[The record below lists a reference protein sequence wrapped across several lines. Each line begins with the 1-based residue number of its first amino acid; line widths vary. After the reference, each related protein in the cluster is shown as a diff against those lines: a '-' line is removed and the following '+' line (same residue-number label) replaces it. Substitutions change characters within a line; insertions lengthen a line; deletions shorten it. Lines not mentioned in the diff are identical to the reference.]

1 MTKPKTIQILG
12 LVCIISAA
20 IFSANG
26 VWEIMQ
32 PSIMVSDQFIILD
45 PLHFRI
51 QMLIFGFLCVL
62 GFFAGQFGYYLRGA
76 AGKNWFS
83 KIVIAISAI
92 GTVLY
97 TSGAVISAVT
107 LAESQLFG
115 LGIVMAVLFC
125 PMLLGLSAL
134 FAKVAPIWK
143 RVWPIC
149 LLLAPS
155 VLFPLFISNGWPR
168 YGALALN
175 GLFWLVFGYAVFTE
189 GREKPVAT
197 AA

>member
-1 MTKPKTIQILG
+1 MTKPKTIQLLG

-32 PSIMVSDQFIILD
+32 PSIMENEPSIILE

-51 QMLIFGFLCVL
+51 
-62 GFFAGQFGYYLRGA
+62 
-76 AGKNWFS
+76 
-83 KIVIAISAI
+83 
-92 GTVLY
+92 
-97 TSGAVISAVT
+97 
-107 LAESQLFG
+107 
-115 LGIVMAVLFC
+115 
-125 PMLLGLSAL
+125 PMFIL
-134 FAKVAPIWK
+134 
-143 RVWPIC
+143 WPIC

-168 YGALALN
+168 YGALAIN
-175 GLFWLVFGYAVFTE
+175 GLFWLIFGYAVFTE
-189 GREKPVAT
+189 GRERQVGR